1 MKRLMLAVMLIFMSV
16 AAHAQGTWSSVQSV
30 SVPGMTHGIMY
41 YQYLLLNY
49 NATGNKATIL
59 VYEHENDYGNGCYPG
74 GNCAGLATGI
84 AGQGGTGVNAFFNN
98 SSFQNRYC
106 ANGCIV
112 LSPYADQTSDPS
124 GITSNFG
131 GYNDTPGSEPNER
144 GVVAVIQQVLS
155 TFNANANGVLV
166 TGDSLGGIGS
176 QAIGLDYGVG
186 TGTQGHLVTATMP
199 FSGAI
204 FRNNLNA
211 PTNAQVAQIQGGG
224 VQFNVNGTGDTTTSS
239 NPALWAEPLW
249 NAIAGTPG
257 QGLTAP
263 APAAAVGY
271 NTLTYGPK
279 TILSGS
285 ATQFPT
291 PNNPTGAN
299 LFPFTFF
306 GTSWVPVSQ
315 DAIQNSDGTITLG
328 GLGQTYGN
336 GLSSAIV
343 GSSTNP
349 TRLNFTG
356 QSFGGG
362 GFFWATMA
370 GNGPMS
376 FWANDIETM
385 NGGSVGLGAV
395 PWPNVTQPYGD
406 WLEMDMAEFDNTN
419 RYGWA
424 AHNWYANGSDVSP
437 NWGGPIGLPCNGAS
451 VCPPGTTT
459 GDPWLPPPGVDFTKA
474 NDYGFLWVPATSTT
488 LGYAEF
494 LFRPNGSTNW
504 TMVGNKLQWNLYNP
518 NLAPPPVAGA
528 VTITGTA
535 FGAPVGITAPST
547 AWSVMDT
554 RHLAIIFGGA
564 TFYGNGIVPA
574 GSTTLT
580 VANDGTLTGAG
591 LAVGDVVLKTNG
603 GNDLPAGTKIVSQ
616 LTGTTGG
623 PGTYQLSAAPSA
635 QVGGNVNCPLNVAPF
650 TCQLGYD
657 TQTQISNM
665 QVWQANGANDVPVVS
680 GSGSVAPGYPGP
692 PAGGRAGSSPLYFLL
707 DPNLGHDVWDTY
719 RTFPAA
725 QPMLD
730 VLFAQVGPAGGGGTG
745 GGSGGAPLSSGY
757 LHVVGNQIVDGAG
770 NNVRLA
776 CTAYDHPTASVS
788 ADLTKMRTQGFNCAR
803 VPWFDKV
810 TCPGGACNF
819 TSFDAI
825 VAAATANNMRIIF
838 DHQSNEG
845 VDGSSGCTN
854 QQANGLW
861 YDLNGAAPWTATNGT
876 DGCGTTG
883 TVTYATF
890 KANWVAFGTHYNA
903 NSTVIGFDL
912 HNEPTTFGNPACCA
926 TSGGGG
932 TGAFKVK
939 NGQIITPGGG
949 VFRAVGPNI
958 YWNATTMAQLCP
970 TSACTPLLTAFPG
983 INFIRC
989 VWENGYNQTGME
1001 PYIGYLTALNIVVM
1015 IADFNAGVGQ
1025 PALTGSALTTQVN
1038 WYGGIATTY
1047 ATNTYVWEESQNE
1060 MYGASGATMAASETA
1075 LYNAVRAQSSTKI
1088 VVLEYAGGGGN
1099 GTVGSSGN
1107 IFYNGAFQGQM
1118 PASTFTVMSN
1128 AIWDLHFYGYLV
1140 NEFVGSYS
1148 TDLPTIQTV
1157 LNGSVPVAYGI
1168 IAAQSFGSSDGI
1180 MPVLIGESGNSTTG
1194 LSLDANGAQIVQA
1207 ACTNPNTTGCSPF
1220 AAGTYAIGVTCC
1232 NAITDSNSNLT
1243 SPYGVEVAGLISTNG
1258 SGRGST
1264 TPSALGAGWGTNN
1277 GVDVKAMTEDVGA
1290 ALQTADPGSL
1300 LIVEGIY
1307 NNGSL
1312 FNGASRGSSSLPIT
1326 AGSIG
1331 DLSTVGTNPVVC
1343 CTGHVLYSV
1352 HDMPTSVFNV
1362 APDSGPSATTM
1373 RTTAW
1378 GYLEVGNKA
1387 PVWIGKMGADLDNT
1401 NGQLSDETG
1410 WATGLTQYM
1419 NGSLSTQGG
1428 PAFTG
1433 CQMPMAGDWYT
1444 YGYLPGS
1451 SVDGT
1456 LNSDGTNKAGQQAFW
1471 NTLAYT
1477 TCTGGG
1483 GGGGG
1488 TNVQAT
1494 RVNDFVNSIG
1504 MNMQVQNASSVYTNG
1519 AGMVADLNY
1528 LGVRQLRDGTLAA
1541 TTGTRLNAM
1550 TTLANNGF
1558 HWTLYPTTG
1567 GTNPYS
1573 FVIATS
1579 LANAKIIDALTS
1591 PHALTDVEMFNQPIN
1606 FGVTYTPC
1614 GTGGGGSAWTC
1625 VATADNAYYTAIK
1638 ADSQVGTLPAWSATT
1653 IGSETPNVGLQ
1664 FLTIPTGTAATF
1676 PAGTKYADAYN
1687 IQIFPFFQTAV
1698 GLIDPTALA
1707 HDQLQFQLGA
1717 DFVTTS
1723 AGSYAGLPL
1732 ATVLASPHVVTE
1744 FGLSSTTQVDART
1757 KAVNL
1762 ANGFL
1767 DAYFIDSFS
1776 TAYAYELYEEG
1787 DGYGYN
1793 TTTGTP
1799 TLAATYMHNFTSAI
1813 ADTGATAATFA
1824 PGTLTYSLAGMP
1836 TNAHSTLLQT
1846 SSGHFKLVVWSNEHN
1861 YNLGTSTPIVIA
1873 QTPVTLTLNSAV
1885 NVMTFDNTSGDVT
1898 APTQTLTG
1906 VTTVNFPVS
1915 DHIEVIDISAV
1926 CTVNCGGGGGA
1937 GATSW
1942 NPADQSGMTLTGS
1955 NLIATSAAGHS
1966 NVRST
1971 TSQTTGKVC
1980 WEVVATTITADWD
1993 AGLSNAT
2000 YSITGL
2006 LGGDGNGIGFD
2017 PNTGAPQGVFYN
2029 NATLSTGPGVSPNG
2043 EKEDFCADLGAHLLW
2058 VTNATQRG
2066 NGSTWN
2072 NSATA
2077 NPATGTGGLAF
2088 TGMPCPCF
2096 ITFNDTQ
2103 AGGVATLNAVGP
2115 LAVALPSGFS
2125 FWQAPVTS
2133 GSGRPFVL
2141 TAP

>member
-1 MKRLMLAVMLIFMSV
+1 MKRFMLAVMLIFMSV
-16 AAHAQGTWSSVQSV
+16 AAHAQGTWSTVQSV
-30 SVPGMTHGIMY
+30 AVPGMTHGIMY

-49 NATGNKATIL
+49 NATGSKATIL
-59 VYEHENDYGNGCYPG
+59 VYEHQNDYGNGCYPG

-98 SSFQNRYC
+98 ASFQNRYC

-112 LSPYADQTSDPS
+112 VQPYADQTSDPS

-131 GYNDTPGSEPNER
+131 GYNDQPGTEPNER
-144 GVVAVIQQVLS
+144 GVIAVIQQVLS

-186 TGTQGHLVTATMP
+186 TGTQGHIITATMP

-204 FRNNLNA
+204 YRNGLNA

-224 VQFNVNGTGDTTTSS
+224 VQFNVNGTGDTSTSS
-239 NPALWAEPLW
+239 NPTLWAEPLW
-249 NAIAGTPG
+249 NAIGGSPTNLTP
-257 QGLTAP
+257 P
-263 APAAAVGY
+263 PAAAAAGY
-271 NTLTYGPK
+271 TTRTFGP
-279 TILSGS
+279 TIKY
-285 ATQFPT
+285 T
-291 PNNPTGAN
+291 PNIGAD
-299 LFPFTFF
+299 PFAG
-306 GTSWVPVSQ
+306 GTAQWTRYAWDFLVAADVGV
-315 DAIQNSDGTITLG
+315 AVNSDGSISMDG
-328 GLGQTYGN
+328 SGQGYGN
-336 GLSSAIV
+336 GITTGAPSGFQTTFDPLHQMQ
-343 GSSTNP
+343 
-349 TRLNFTG
+349 G

-362 GFFWATMA
+362 GYFEAVMKSAGGMSMWAVDA
-370 GNGPMS
+370 EQLNS
-376 FWANDIETM
+376 FATNLID
-385 NGGSVGLGAV
+385 N
-395 PWPNVTQPYGD
+395 PWPGQPITVTFSFGPGLVSKNGDVLTLVAYTTSLAGFPITISHTTVVGESLAQMATFFANAFTGNAAFHASGATATASGATITFNQPHNLIPAMGVTYNTSFSPNEAVAINQFGN
-406 WLEMDMAEFDNTN
+406 WLEMDMAEFDFAGV
-419 RYGWA
+419 YGGA
-424 AHNWYANGSDVSP
+424 MHNWYQAPGANQAVNTVGSGSPFVS
-437 NWGGPIGLPCNGAS
+437 S
-451 VCPPGTTT
+451 
-459 GDPWLPPPGVDFTKA
+459 GVDFSQYHTFG
-474 NDYGFLWVPATSTT
+474 YLWVPATSTT
-488 LGYAEF
+488 QGYIQF
-494 LFRPNGSTNW
+494 YFNNQQ
-504 TMVGNKLQWNLYNP
+504 VGNRITWNKYNP
-518 NLAPPPVAGA
+518 LLDPPPTQNGTYSGGGSAYSIADVDHFVPILGGGCDYN
-528 VTITGTA
+528 VPMGQPPICTTTTIQ
-535 FGAPVGITAPST
+535 SY
-547 AWSVMDT
+547 SVWQK
-554 RHLAIIFGGA
+554 
-564 TFYGNGIVPA
+564 
-574 GSTTLT
+574 
-580 VANDGTLTGAG
+580 DGT
-591 LAVGDVVLKTNG
+591 
-603 GNDLPAGTKIVSQ
+603 
-616 LTGTTGG
+616 
-623 PGTYQLSAAPSA
+623 
-635 QVGGNVNCPLNVAPF
+635 
-650 TCQLGYD
+650 
-657 TQTQISNM
+657 
-665 QVWQANGANDVPVVS
+665 NDVPVIS
-680 GSGSVAPGYPGP
+680 ASAAGYPGP
-692 PAGGRAGSSPLYFLL
+692 PNGGRAQSSPLYFLL

-730 VLFAQVGPAGGGGTG
+730 VLFAQVTPAGGGGST

-757 LHVVGNQIVDGAG
+757 LHVVGNQVVDGAG

-861 YDLNGAAPWTATNGT
+861 YDLNGTAPWTATNGT
-876 DGCGTTG
+876 DGCGTAG
-883 TVTYATF
+883 TVTYAQF

-926 TSGGGG
+926 TTNGG
-932 TGAFKVK
+932 TGAFQVK
-939 NGQIITPGGG
+939 NGQILTPSGS

-958 YWNATTMAQLCP
+958 YWNTTTMSQLCP
-970 TSACTPLLTAFPG
+970 TSACTPLLTNFPG

-989 VWENGYNQTGME
+989 VWENGYNQSGME

-1047 ATNTYVWEESQNE
+1047 ANNAYVWEESQNE

-1075 LYNAVRAQSSTKI
+1075 LYNAVRAQSNTKI

-1118 PASTFTVMSN
+1118 PASTFTVMHN
-1128 AIWDLHFYGYLV
+1128 VIWDLHFYGYLV

-1148 TDLPTIQTV
+1148 TDLPTIQNV

-1168 IAAQSFGSSDGI
+1168 IAAQSFGSNDGI

-1194 LSLDANGAQIVQA
+1194 LSLDPNGAQIVQA

-1232 NAITDSNSNLT
+1232 NAITDGNSNLT
-1243 SPYGVEVAGLISTNG
+1243 NPYGVEVANLVAANG
-1258 SGRGST
+1258 SGRAPA
-1264 TPSALGAGWGTNN
+1264 TPSAFGAAWGGTTNN
-1277 GVDVKAMTEDVGA
+1277 GTDAKVMTEDIGA
-1290 ALQTADPGSL
+1290 ALQAADPGSL

-1307 NNGSL
+1307 NNGTL
-1312 FNGASRGSSSLPIT
+1312 FNGTTRGSSAFPIT

-1331 DLSTVGTNPVVC
+1331 DLSSISTRPVTC

-1362 APDSGPSATTM
+1362 APDSGTAITTM
-1373 RTTAW
+1373 RNTAW
-1378 GYLEVGNKA
+1378 GYLETSNTA

-1401 NGQLSDETG
+1401 NGQLSDENA

-1419 NGSLSTQGG
+1419 NGSLGNQGG
-1428 PAFTG
+1428 PTFTG
-1433 CQMPMAGDWYT
+1433 CQRPMAGDWYT
-1444 YGYLPGS
+1444 YGYIPGAQ
-1451 SVDGT
+1451 VDGT
-1456 LNSDGTNKAGQQAFW
+1456 LNSDGTNKTGQQAFW

-1477 TCTGGG
+1477 VCTGGG

-1488 TNVQAT
+1488 TTVQAT
-1494 RVNDFVNSIG
+1494 RVNDFANSIG
-1504 MNMQVQNASSVYTNG
+1504 MNTQVQNASAVYTNG
-1519 AGMVADLNY
+1519 SGMVADLNY

-1558 HWTLYPTTG
+1558 HWTIYPTTG
-1567 GTNPYS
+1567 GANPYS

-1579 LANAKIIDALTS
+1579 LTNAKTIDALVS
-1591 PHALTDVEMFNQPIN
+1591 PHALTDLEMFNQPIN

-1638 ADSQVGTLPAWSATT
+1638 ADSQVGTLPTWSATT
-1653 IGSETPNVGLQ
+1653 IGSETPNVGMQ

-1698 GLIDPTALA
+1698 GLIDPSATA
-1707 HDQLQFQLGA
+1707 HDQLQFQLTA

-1723 AGSYAGLPL
+1723 AGAYPGLPL

-1762 ANGFL
+1762 ANGFA
-1767 DAYFIDSFS
+1767 DAYFLDGFS

-1813 ADTGATAATFA
+1813 SDGGATAATFS
-1824 PGTLTYSLAGMP
+1824 PGTLTYSLANLP
-1836 TNAHSTLLQT
+1836 TNAHSTLMQA
-1846 SSGHFKLVVWSNEHN
+1846 SNGHFKMVVWSNEHN

-1873 QTPVTLTLNSAV
+1873 QTSVTLTLTSAA
-1885 NVMTFDNTSGDVT
+1885 NVMTFDNTLGDVT
-1898 APTQTLTG
+1898 APTQTLTN
-1906 VTTVNFPVS
+1906 VTTVNFPIS
-1915 DHIEVIDISAV
+1915 DHIEVIDISAP
-1926 CTVNCGGGGGA
+1926 CTVNCGGGGGGV

-1980 WEVVATTITADWD
+1980 WEVVATTITGDWD

-2043 EKEDFCADLGAHLLW
+2043 EKEDFCADLDAHLFW

-2066 NGSTWN
+2066 NGFTWN

-2125 FWQAPVTS
+2125 FWQAPVVS
-2133 GSGRPFVL
+2133 GSGRPFFL